1 MKKRFISKKKKN
13 IKKVKILFFFMLF
26 ILGLVLSFKLLSHSN
41 IKIDDKLLVELLIYE
56 SKFKESNTLEKIKLV
71 FKEDLFSLNMLLEN
85 NYDGFSRVNSKVDE
99 NLSEEVF
106 LKEEKLPLIYIY
118 NSHQTEQY
126 SPSTFAEVSVN
137 PTVMMAD
144 YILEEV
150 FNNNGLYTLVEE
162 ASIKTLLNS
171 NKWNYARSY
180 MASRLLL
187 DAAKKNNPSLK
198 YFIDVHRD
206 SLSKDKTTVKIGEK
220 SFAKTIFLIGLE
232 NENYLENLEFTEKI
246 NNKMNEKYPGLSK
259 GIYKKGGEGV
269 NGVYNQ
275 DFSKYAIL
283 LEIGGVDNTTDEVLN
298 SSLAFAECFMEVI
311 NNIEV

>member
-1 MKKRFISKKKKN
+1 MKKKFISKKKKN
-13 IKKVKILFFFMLF
+13 IRKVKIFFFFILF
-26 ILGLVLSFKLLSHSN
+26 ILGLILSFKLLSHSN

-56 SKFKESNTLEKIKLV
+56 SKFKEGSALDKIKLV
-71 FKEDLFSLNMLLEN
+71 LKEDYFSLNMLFEN
-85 NYDGFSRVNSKVDE
+85 NYDDFSKVNSNVNE

-162 ASIKTLLNS
+162 ASIKTILNS

-180 MASRLLL
+180 MASRLLM

-232 NENYLENLEFTEKI
+232 NDNYLENLEFTEKI

-275 DFSKYAIL
+275 DFSKYTIL

>member
-187 DAAKKNNPSLK
+187 VAAKKNNPSLK